1 MINLRF
7 ESRLKATQEQVWQ
20 SITSLEGLTSEM
32 MPLMKL
38 TAPQGFK
45 TLSDIFPRKNDFR
58 SWVLLFGFIPFDH
71 TDLKLKSLTVGKG
84 FVEESNM
91 GSMKS
96 WRHVRTLVPHG
107 DREVSVI
114 DELTFE
120 PKRFKSITK
129 LVIQKFFEHRHKQL
143 RRKFL

>member
-1 MINLRF
+1 
-7 ESRLKATQEQVWQ
+7 
-20 SITSLEGLTSEM
+20 M

-38 TAPQGFK
+38 TAPKGFK
-45 TLSDIFPRKNDFR
+45 TLSVIFPRKNDFR

-71 TDLKLKSLTVGKG
+71 TDLNLTSLTLGKG

-96 WRHVRTLVPHG
+96 WRHTRTLVPHS
-107 DREVSVI
+107 DNEVSVI

-143 RRKFL
+143 RRKF

>member
-7 ESRLKATQEQVWQ
+7 ESRLKATPEQVWQ

-38 TAPQGFK
+38 TAPKGFK
-45 TLSDIFPRKNDFR
+45 TLSDIYPRKNDFR
-58 SWVLLFGFIPFDH
+58 SWVLLFGFIPFDY
-71 TDLKLKSLTVGKG
+71 TDLQLKSLTTGKG

-96 WRHVRTLVPHG
+96 WRHERLIIHHENN
-107 DREVSVI
+107 EVSVV

-120 PKRFKSITK
+120 PKRFKFMTK
-129 LVIQKFFEHRHKQL
+129 LITQKFFEHRHKQL

>member
-1 MINLRF
+1 MINLKF

-20 SITSLEGLTSEM
+20 SIASLEGLTSEM

-38 TAPQGFK
+38 TAPKGFK

-71 TDLKLKSLTVGKG
+71 TDLKLTSLTVCKG

-96 WRHVRTLVPHG
+96 WRHVRTLVSHG
-107 DREVSVI
+107 DLEVSVI

-143 RRKFL
+143 RRKF